1 MEGITNMRNA
11 KGRTIERKRRRKATS
26 ATRTDKSR
34 AKRLA
39 NKAKRAEII
48 AINPYV
54 KINIIDQE
62 TYVDGIKVE
71 ILDSKIVPVND
82 TVVPDYEDAVVEYQ
96 EVMDKERI
104 KSNGAIGKEVK
115 EPSQSKFRKFL
126 NKYGGK

>member
-1 MEGITNMRNA
+1 MEGIIDMRNA

-62 TYVDGIKVE
+62 TYVDGVKIEV
-71 ILDSKIVPVND
+71 LDGKIVPIND
-82 TVVPDYEDAVVEYQ
+82 TVIPTYEDAVVEY
-96 EVMDKERI
+96 EEIMNEERI
-104 KSNGAIGKEVK
+104 KSNGAIGKERK
-115 EPSQSKFRKFL
+115 EPSRSKFRKFL